1 MNKIFAPEDGFYS
14 LTDLGTTL
22 FLVLMILLVIVAA
35 GFFAGRKKEEK
46 QLFSVT
52 QLAFTGMAL
61 ALAFALS
68 YVKLWHMP
76 WGGSV
81 TLCSMLFVVL
91 IGYWYGAKVGLVAAF
106 AYGILQFL
114 QGGGGYILS
123 LWQVLFDY
131 ILAFTALGL
140 SGFFK
145 EKKNGLITG
154 YIVSI
159 VVRGIFHSIGGYLY
173 WMEYM
178 PDNFPKSLTAVY
190 PICYN
195 FAYIGVEGLITVI
208 VLLLPP
214 VKNAIAQ
221 VTKEANRQA

>member
-1 MNKIFAPEDGFYS
+1 MNKIFAPEDGFFS
-14 LTDLGTTL
+14 LTDLGVKL
-22 FLVLMILLVIVAA
+22 FLALLIIIVVLAA
-35 GFFAGRKKEEK
+35 GLLSGKKKENAK
-46 QLFSVT
+46 NFSVT
-52 QLAFTGMAL
+52 RLAFTGMSL

-68 YVKLWHMP
+68 YIKLWHMP

-91 IGYWYGAKVGLVAAF
+91 VGYWYGAGVGLTAAF

-131 ILAFTALGL
+131 VLAFAALGL

-145 EKKNGLITG
+145 DKKNGLILG
-154 YIVSI
+154 YIVG
-159 VVRGIFHSIGGYLY
+159 VAARGIFHSIGGYLY

-195 FAYIGVEGLITVI
+195 FAYIIPEAVITII

-214 VKNAIAQ
+214 VKNAIKA
-221 VTKEANRQA
+221 VTAEAGR